1 VKRLFPIAAAVL
13 FAGQVHAALVLG
25 NLSTTTPGA
34 QLSFGS
40 TTTINEVQSKAV
52 SFTVDENF
60 RLGSVYLGLSNF
72 DDADVFDVFL
82 GSLSGTVISKVAQ
95 LSLTAPVRSQDN
107 SALVW
112 QFNLTGLSEFLLQP
126 GTTYALTLMGG
137 STTSYTWGREGLNPI
152 PPTGPANFGNYYFS
166 SDSGVTYNVSTDTHL
181 TNSFAIDGT
190 PLPLPA
196 PITLLPAGLVLLAL
210 RRPRLRAKASIKIPA
225 VRNQAILA

>member
-1 VKRLFPIAAAVL
+1 MKRLLPIAASVL

-34 QLSFGS
+34 PLLFGS
-40 TTTINEVQSKAV
+40 TTTIDVFQSKAV
-52 SFTVDENF
+52 SFTVDEDL

-82 GSLSGTVISKVAQ
+82 GSLSGTAITKVAQ
-95 LSLTAPVRSQDN
+95 LSLTAPVRTQSNAAQ
-107 SALVW
+107 VW

-137 STTSYTWGREGLNPI
+137 GTTSYTWGREGPI
-152 PPTGPANFGNYYFS
+152 PITPTGLANFGNYYFS
-166 SDSGVTYNVSTDTHL
+166 DDSGVIYNVSTDPEL
-181 TNSFAIDGT
+181 TNSFTIDGT
-190 PLPLPA
+190 PLPLPP

-210 RRPRLRAKASIKIPA
+210 RRSRSRVK
-225 VRNQAILA
+225 